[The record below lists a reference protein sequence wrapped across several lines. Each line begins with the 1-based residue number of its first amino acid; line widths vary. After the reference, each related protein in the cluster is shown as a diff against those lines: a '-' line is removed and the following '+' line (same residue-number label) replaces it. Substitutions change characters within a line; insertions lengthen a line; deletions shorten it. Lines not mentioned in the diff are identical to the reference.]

1 MRFCKLTHKT
11 DKLGQRMQNILM
23 SARRFTIKEQP
34 GFATRTLAGKCEGF
48 VVSALFQVEEKW
60 IL

>member
-1 MRFCKLTHKT
+1 
-11 DKLGQRMQNILM
+11 MQNIIM

-48 VVSALFQVEEKW
+48 VVSALFQVAEKW